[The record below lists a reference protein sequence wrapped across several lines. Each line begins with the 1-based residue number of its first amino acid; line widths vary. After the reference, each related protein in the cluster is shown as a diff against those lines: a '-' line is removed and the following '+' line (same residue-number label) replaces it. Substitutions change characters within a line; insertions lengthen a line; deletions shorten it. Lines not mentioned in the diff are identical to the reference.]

1 MSAHDRNTAVPP
13 VSILI
18 MAGMHNPYSMVVPST
33 GMDVQYGPSDLA
45 AQMGTCNM
53 QQQVQD
59 VYWIQPPQFS
69 PLDQQMLFPSR
80 QFVQQPTATAGAPSQ
95 QARDAVTMSSAMWKM
110 MNTVLQQQQ
119 HMVYPGY
126 RPGTPRTPLHQNAGT
141 PIGTPRCPGGMATHR
156 FSAPTP
162 FHTMPPGMPW

>member
-18 MAGMHNPYSMVVPST
+18 MAGMHNPYSMVVPYT

-141 PIGTPRCPGGMATHR
+141 PRCPGGMATHR